1 MNVLCIDTSCDA
13 LTLCLY
19 VDGKVYPYKSAT
31 ARQSHSVMLLPAID
45 ELLNKAGVKLSDID
59 YFSAVIGPGSF
70 TGVRIGVATV
80 NAFGYVYGK
89 KVIGVTSFEPFTYN
103 AKRYTNFAID
113 ARHSNYYL
121 ATSFDGEL
129 QYKTLEGEPLPKSTK
144 ILNVEK
150 VKPQDLLGATLK
162 RIEKN
167 DGIVMIEPFYM
178 RASEAE
184 RNKAK

>member
-13 LTLCLY
+13 LTACLY
-19 VDGKVYPYKSAT
+19 ANGKVYPYKSET

-59 YFSAVIGPGSF
+59 CFSAVVGPGSF

-89 KVIGVTSFEPFTYN
+89 NIIGVTSFEPFTYN

-113 ARHSNYYL
+113 AKHSNYYL
-121 ATSFDGEL
+121 ATVSDGEL
-129 QYKTLEGEPLPKSTK
+129 HYKTLEGEPLPKSTK

-150 VKPQDLLGATLK
+150 VKPQDLLGATMK
-162 RIEKN
+162 RLEKG
-167 DGIVMIEPFYM
+167 DGAIMIEPFYM

>member
-13 LTLCLY
+13 LTICLS
-19 VDGKVYPYKSAT
+19 VNGKVYPYKSET
-31 ARQSHSVMLLPAID
+31 ARQSHSIMLLPAIN
-45 ELLNKAGVKLSDID
+45 ELLIKAGVQLSDID
-59 YFSAVIGPGSF
+59 YFSAIIGPGSF

-113 ARHSNYYL
+113 AKHSNYYL
-121 ATSFDGEL
+121 ATLSDGKL
-129 QYKTLEGEPLPKSTK
+129 HYNTIEGEPLPKSTK

-162 RIEKN
+162 KLEDD
-167 DGIVMIEPFYM
+167 DGVVMIEPFYM